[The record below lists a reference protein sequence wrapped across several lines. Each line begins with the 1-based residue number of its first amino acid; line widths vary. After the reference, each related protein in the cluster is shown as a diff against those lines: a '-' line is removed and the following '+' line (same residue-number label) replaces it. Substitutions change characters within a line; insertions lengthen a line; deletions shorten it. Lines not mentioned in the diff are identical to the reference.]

1 MWLYTRNLFI
11 KNLLLIKVTY
21 SIYCHSFQMFSFN
34 KISSEKKKQKTKKA
48 SEIDELPKELATK
61 TQDMNSVLRALMW
74 EERT

>member
-1 MWLYTRNLFI
+1 
-11 KNLLLIKVTY
+11 
-21 SIYCHSFQMFSFN
+21 MFSFN